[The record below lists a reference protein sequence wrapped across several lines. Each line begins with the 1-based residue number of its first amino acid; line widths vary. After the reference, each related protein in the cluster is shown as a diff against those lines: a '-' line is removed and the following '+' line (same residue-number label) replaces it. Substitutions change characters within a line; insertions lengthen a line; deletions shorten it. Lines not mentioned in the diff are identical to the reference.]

1 MKIIPFSIALLF
13 AASLSLQ
20 AGPAEEK
27 AFAEKYKKAF
37 EAKDTATLE
46 SFLYTKGSDP
56 GIIEFYKMM
65 MTSEAGGKISKI
77 EMLALTPEET
87 QKAAGAQDSP
97 GGGKVCMPIKP
108 TRKLVLEVTTKD
120 GDNSS
125 TSSST
130 MMIAE
135 QDSKFVIPVP
145 GPCK

>member
-1 MKIIPFSIALLF
+1 MSRMNVPFSRGLSDYIVLATPTGMANHSQLKGIHSMKIIPFSIALLF

-27 AFAEKYKKAF
+27 SFAEKYKKAF

-77 EMLALTPEET
+77 NVVVVERAHDLKEEQRGQAG
-87 QKAAGAQDSP
+87 QKEGNQA
-97 GGGKVCMPIKP
+97 
-108 TRKLVLEVTTKD
+108 
-120 GDNSS
+120 
-125 TSSST
+125 
-130 MMIAE
+130 
-135 QDSKFVIPVP
+135 
-145 GPCK
+145 